1 MAESKR
7 IFVTGRMNKDL
18 DERLVQNGE
27 YRDAM
32 NVEVVSSEGSN
43 VGSLQNLLGN
53 TEQKIK
59 DKDNNEWDFSQ
70 GITGGDQAWLDFYDA
85 NVNQE
90 GEVSMVTDDDAN
102 NVSSVVSLGGITPI
116 NIPENTWEADWL
128 PITLLTDGNIRE
140 CMDFIG
146 VAMGALKKRKKT
158 RRKSDKSKKKKSSKS
173 GSTKSKKNKKAKKK
187 KVVRGKKS
195 RTSRK

>member
-59 DKDNNEWDFSQ
+59 DEDNNEWDFSQ
-70 GITGGDQAWLDFYDA
+70 GITGGDQAWLDFYEA
-85 NVNQE
+85 NVSQE

-102 NVSSVVSLGGITPI
+102 NVFTSVPKVFKHMKRIT
-116 NIPENTWEADWL
+116 
-128 PITLLTDGNIRE
+128 
-140 CMDFIG
+140 
-146 VAMGALKKRKKT
+146 
-158 RRKSDKSKKKKSSKS
+158 
-173 GSTKSKKNKKAKKK
+173 
-187 KVVRGKKS
+187 
-195 RTSRK
+195 

>member
-59 DKDNNEWDFSQ
+59 DEDNNEWDFSQ

-90 GEVSMVTDDDAN
+90 GSVAMVTDDDAN
-102 NVSSVVSLGGITPI
+102 NVFSSVPKVFKHMKTVGAVRDTK
-116 NIPENTWEADWL
+116 ENK
-128 PITLLTDGNIRE
+128 I
-140 CMDFIG
+140 
-146 VAMGALKKRKKT
+146 
-158 RRKSDKSKKKKSSKS
+158 
-173 GSTKSKKNKKAKKK
+173 
-187 KVVRGKKS
+187 
-195 RTSRK
+195 